1 MVDFLIKE
9 KDKVKYFNISKNQ
22 ILNNNEIKVYLVES
36 RIDIYND
43 IARVMANKLKENN
56 QKETITVCV
65 NLKVPHFFNWKV
77 PHL

>member
-56 QKETITVCV
+56 QKETIAVCV
-65 NLKVPHFFNWKV
+65 NLKVPHFFN
-77 PHL
+77 